1 MLPGVIEKSHA
12 LDLWQYSH
20 YVNTVSSVIIFIA
33 MMMTP
38 RAFRQGSQEARYG
51 QLTAIGFLTIAI
63 QSYLCASAL
72 EAESIV
78 LPQSGIVGTIVAL
91 VYTLSFYTV
100 TYPGRTA
107 KTFPAINGAE
117 KFFSSLAVVSS
128 VGMVPALVLE
138 FIREP
143 IERILLNGPMEF

>member
-63 QSYLCASAL
+63 QSYHCASAL
-72 EAESIV
+72 EAESIF
-78 LPQSGIVGTIVAL
+78 LPQSGIIGTIVAL

-100 TYPGRTA
+100 TYPARTS
-107 KTFPAINGAE
+107 PAINGAE
-117 KFFSSLAVVSS
+117 KFFSSLAVVTS